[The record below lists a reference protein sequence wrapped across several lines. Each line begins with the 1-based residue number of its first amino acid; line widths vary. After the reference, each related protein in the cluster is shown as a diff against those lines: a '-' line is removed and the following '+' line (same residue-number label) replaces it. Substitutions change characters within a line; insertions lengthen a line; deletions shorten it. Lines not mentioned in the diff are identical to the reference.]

1 MRLTSSF
8 AVRRLEHWVVIVA
21 VLVAT
26 TLTPHTWLANAT
38 ERLVPSAAPLSDEA
52 LWGSDG
58 PAPTIKPF
66 VLPSFAEEMRA
77 LRPAILAAAARHNRP
92 ALSGMTRREFA
103 VTMAQILY
111 SEHIGWLD
119 AEVAALRPASPLY
132 QEAQVRVNQL
142 GGANLTVWPANLRPS
157 VAAEILRGEIP
168 LPAPA
173 PPLYEPIGVAGS
185 HIRLEQYRS
194 QAALYAAIT
203 HEIAD
208 PQMAVEYLA
217 ANLER
222 GLIRVR
228 YERVPV
234 SWPVLAAWHN
244 QGIVAPRD
252 IRANRTALDYIG
264 RTAAYRTMARAL
276 IDAGPG
282 VTVH

>member
-1 MRLTSSF
+1 MHKTASSG
-8 AVRRLEHWVVIVA
+8 VRRLGHWVLISA
-21 VLVAT
+21 VLCAT
-26 TLTPHTWLANAT
+26 LLTPHTWLVNAAET
-38 ERLVPSAAPLSDEA
+38 LAPAATPPLDEA

-58 PAPTIKPF
+58 PAPTIEPF

-103 VTMAQILY
+103 VTLAQILY

-132 QEAQVRVNQL
+132 QVAQLRVNEL
-142 GGANLTVWPANLRPS
+142 GGANFTVWPANLRPS

-173 PPLYEPIGVAGS
+173 TPLYEPVGVAGS
-185 HIRLEQYRS
+185 HIRPEQYRS
-194 QAALYAAIT
+194 QAALYVAIT
-203 HEIAD
+203 REIAD

-222 GLIRVR
+222 GLIRAR

-276 IDAGPG
+276 IDAGPDMS
-282 VTVH
+282 VH